1 MAGPPPT
8 PSAYAALWELEDSI
22 ARLDNVAEG
31 LRIIFARTPNV
42 DDAAEALIALRR
54 VEATL
59 DMLRDW
65 RGRKEGRD
73 GAEAL
78 GPLPQ

>member
-42 DDAAEALIALRR
+42 DDAAEALLALQRI
-54 VEATL
+54 EATL
-59 DMLRDW
+59 DMLRAW
-65 RGRKEGRD
+65 RGRK
-73 GAEAL
+73 
-78 GPLPQ
+78 Q

>member
-22 ARLDNVAEG
+22 ARLDGVAEG
-31 LRIIFARTPNV
+31 LRIILLRARDV
-42 DDAAEALIALRR
+42 DDAAEALLALRR

-59 DMLRDW
+59 EMLRAW
-65 RGRKEGRD
+65 RGRK
-73 GAEAL
+73 
-78 GPLPQ
+78 Q